1 MVERLLWAQAVDGA
15 TLGLAGAAQVFRID
29 HHVDFL
35 RKGRVFKT
43 TDETFYGV
51 TSLWPE
57 EAAPAVLLH
66 RVREYWSI
74 EIKQHYRRDHT
85 QREDHCQVRHTHAAR
100 NLALMRS
107 ASIFLYERQRGE
119 RSGKQSLPDWQR
131 KNLRQPNPL
140 IGKLT
145 AQPG

>member
-1 MVERLLWAQAVDGA
+1 MEERLLWAQAVDGA

-29 HHVDFL
+29 RHVEFL
-35 RKGRVFKT
+35 RKGRVIKT

-57 EAAPAVLLH
+57 EAAPEVLLH
-66 RVREYWSI
+66 RVREYWAI
-74 EIKQHYRRDHT
+74 EIKPHYRRDHT
-85 QREDHCQVRHTHAAR
+85 QREDHRQVRHTRAAR

-107 ASIFLYERQRGE
+107 AAIFLYERQRGG
-119 RSGKQSLPDWQR
+119 RSGKKSLPDWQR

-140 IGKLT
+140 LGKLT

>member
-1 MVERLLWAQAVDGA
+1 MEERTLRAKTVDGA

-29 HHVDFL
+29 RHVEFL
-35 RKGRVFKT
+35 RQGRVIKT

-57 EAAPAVLLH
+57 EAAPEVLLH
-66 RVREYWSI
+66 RVREYWAI

-85 QREDHCQVRHTHAAR
+85 QREDHCQVRHTLAAR

-107 ASIFLYERQRGE
+107 ASIFLFERQRAE
-119 RSGKQSLPDWQR
+119 RSGKKSLPDWPR
-131 KNLRQPNPL
+131 KNLRQPNSL

>member
-1 MVERLLWAQAVDGA
+1 MDGA
-15 TLGLAGAAQVFRID
+15 TLGLAGAAQVLRID
-29 HHVDFL
+29 RHVEHL
-35 RKGRVFKT
+35 RKGRVIKT

-57 EAAPAVLLH
+57 AAAPEVLLH
-66 RVREYWSI
+66 RVREYWAI

-85 QREDHCQVRHTHAAR
+85 QREDHCQARHPSAAR
-100 NLALMRS
+100 NLALRRS
-107 ASIFLYERQRGE
+107 VSIYLYERQRGE

-131 KNLRQPNPL
+131 KNMRQPNPL